1 VLLASV
7 ATMVVA
13 APAAGSAL
21 APRIS
26 IDPASGPPGSTVTVT
41 GQDFCA
47 ADACSSVQIQIYGVP
62 VTTDI
67 AVTASGTFTAQAK
80 IPGGPSGGEIGVIAI
95 QEIADGSESRA
106 FAQFQVV
113 IANPS
118 PPITPPG
125 PAPSAPSAP
134 PETGTTSTPS
144 ATSDGPGSTSPQAG
158 SQPDGGDGDGA
169 GAWAW
174 LAALV
179 GLAAAGTVAVFLIR
193 RRSSTSSSSPT

>member
-1 VLLASV
+1 
-7 ATMVVA
+7 
-13 APAAGSAL
+13 
-21 APRIS
+21 
-26 IDPASGPPGSTVTVT
+26 VTVT

-95 QEIADGSESRA
+95 QELADGSEARA

-134 PETGTTSTPS
+134 AETGTTTTPS
-144 ATSDGPGSTSPQAG
+144 ATSDGAGSTSPPQAG
-158 SQPDGGDGDGA
+158 SQPDGSDGAGA